1 MKMVQ
6 MVTIEL
12 NENWIPRSKG
22 NELKLLLSAF
32 KEVGVIIKHSSFDA
46 LSIPKGVSIDF
57 NDLVSIKASLTDIT
71 FIEIKS
77 ANQ

>member
-1 MKMVQ
+1 M
-6 MVTIEL
+6 
-12 NENWIPRSKG
+12 
-22 NELKLLLSAF
+22 LSAL

-57 NDLVSIKASLTDIT
+57 NDLVSIKASLSDIT